1 MNLKKLFK
9 STAARLILAI
19 IIGIVLGF
27 LIVPMSGYAKLVA
40 VQILLIIKQIT
51 SQIIFFMVPMIIIGC
66 VAPSITS
73 FKGNAT
79 KLLFMTIGVAYLSSI
94 LAAMTSIGISY
105 VTVPHFHISAPKMAA
120 YILPDVIFP
129 LRIPTM
135 DTMSALLLA
144 IFLGLGTVWISSER
158 FSSALKDLQ
167 TMVLVVVKRILIPI
181 LPVFVGTSFALLAI
195 SGKLGQM
202 TVFLPAVLIIVC
214 IQFVWIFLVYGVA
227 YLYSKKNSFEVLKHY
242 PQAYFTA
249 LGSMSS
255 AATLPVALDCISKSK
270 NVSKET
276 ADFALPMFCNI
287 HLCGSVISEL
297 FLVVTTYY
305 FFFNQL
311 PSIGSIILLAVL
323 VCVIAI
329 GSPGVPGGINMSCS
343 SLVMTIVL
351 AADAPMMGDQFFAVM
366 TAIYTIQDGFGTAC
380 NITCD
385 GALALITET
394 YLKRIENKKNN
405 NK

>member
-9 STAARLILAI
+9 STAARLIIAI

-27 LIVPMSGYAKLVA
+27 LISPLNGILKTVM
-40 VQILLIIKQIT
+40 VQILLVIKQIT
-51 SQIIFFMVPMIIIGC
+51 SQIIFFMVPLIIIGC

-73 FKGNAT
+73 FKGNAA
-79 KLLFMTIGVAYLSSI
+79 KLLFMTIGMAYLSSI
-94 LAAMTSIGISY
+94 LAAMLSISISY
-105 VTVPHFHISAPKMAA
+105 AAVPHFHISAPKVSS
-120 YILPDVIFP
+120 YVLPEVIFP

-144 IFLGLGTVWISSER
+144 IIIGLGTVWISSER
-158 FSSALKDLQ
+158 FASGLKDVQ
-167 TMVLVVVKRILIPI
+167 TMVLVVVKRILIPL
-181 LPVFVGTSFALLAI
+181 LPLFVGVSFALLAI

-202 TVFLPAVLIIVC
+202 TIFLPAIIIIIC
-214 IQFVWIFLVYGVA
+214 IQFFWIFLVYFVA
-227 YLYSKKNSFEVLKHY
+227 KIYSKKNSWEVLRQY
-242 PQAYFTA
+242 PQAYLTA

-255 AATLPVALDCISKSK
+255 AATLPVALECIGKSK

-311 PSIGSIILLAVL
+311 PPTGSLILLAVL

-343 SLVMTIVL
+343 ALVMSIVL
-351 AADAPMMGDQFFAVM
+351 AANAPAMGDQFFAVM

-385 GALALITET
+385 GALTLITET
-394 YLKRIENKKNN
+394 YLKKIERK
-405 NK
+405 

>member
-27 LIVPMSGYAKLVA
+27 LIVPMSGYAKMIA

-105 VTVPHFHISAPKMAA
+105 VTVPHFHISAPKMSA

-129 LRIPTM
+129 LQIPTM

-144 IFLGLGTVWISSER
+144 IFLGLGTVWISSDR

-311 PSIGSIILLAVL
+311 PSVRSIILLAVL
-323 VCVIAI
+323 VCIIAI

-394 YLKRIENKKNN
+394 YLKRIENKNN
-405 NK
+405 N